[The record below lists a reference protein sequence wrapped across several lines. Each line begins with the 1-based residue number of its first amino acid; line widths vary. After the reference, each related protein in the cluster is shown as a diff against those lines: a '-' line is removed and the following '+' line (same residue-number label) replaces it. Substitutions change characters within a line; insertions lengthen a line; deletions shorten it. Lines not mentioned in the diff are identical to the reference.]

1 MDLFN
6 NYYLDEWKV
15 PEFYFNIPEIS
26 FDLPDICLNIPSIE
40 FDLPEIGIDLPEIN
54 FEFQNMGRRTTGA
67 IHNKGAMRIELSYLL
82 KQGFIKKNCNKF
94 IKLSW
99 SNGNNINLYT
109 CYTNEEKYIR
119 LVYEIYDKK
128 TGEKEEFDYKIQIIE
143 FASNLKKGKVL
154 YFLCPESMNK
164 CRILY
169 YCYGSQ
175 KWKSIKAYNNRIY
188 YESQMVSKYD
198 YHNIRYW
205 QIDKQ
210 IKELEAKR
218 KSYVYKGEK
227 TKRYLKLQELRARQ
241 EKFDELRWS
250 IGMPKRLMGY
260 INEFQSYI

>member
-15 PEFYFNIPEIS
+15 PEFDFNIPEIS

-198 YHNIRYW
+198 YHNLRYW
-205 QIDKQ
+205 DIDKQ
-210 IKELEAKR
+210 IKEIESGR
-218 KSYVYKGEK
+218 KSYFYKGKK
-227 TKRYLKLQELRARQ
+227 TKRYLKLKELRKKQKR
-241 EKFDELRWS
+241 FDLLRWTL
-250 IGMPKRLMGY
+250 GMPKRLMGY